1 MSTYNSAFK
10 MSLFQTNTAYFK
22 VHTNG
27 DLTRITCMPLRPGK
41 KNGYP
46 RSTVVTTAKAA
57 AWQESLSIL

>member
-1 MSTYNSAFK
+1 

-46 RSTVVTTAKAA
+46 RSTVVSTAKAT
-57 AWQESLSIL
+57 AWQESLPIL